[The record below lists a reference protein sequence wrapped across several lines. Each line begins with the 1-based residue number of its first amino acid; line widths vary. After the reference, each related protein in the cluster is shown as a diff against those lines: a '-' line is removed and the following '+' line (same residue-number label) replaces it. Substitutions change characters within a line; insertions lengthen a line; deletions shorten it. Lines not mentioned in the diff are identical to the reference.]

1 MKVHKFIDK
10 LRRYSDFKL
19 PDDYKDIL
27 KDLESR
33 IDEAAV
39 LTSEN
44 LHKWIPNWKDLSSI
58 EISFTYQPNFD
69 GLYIYTKTI
78 AKDGTEVND
87 YDKFVYDSPF
97 ATRMKL
103 IITNDNVYDK
113 KYVKDCFS
121 KELLAAFKKN
131 KVKLVIGN
139 CDRGDDT

>member
-19 PDDYKDIL
+19 SDDYKDIL

-58 EISFTYQPNFD
+58 EISFTYQPNFN
-69 GLYIYTKTI
+69 GLNIHTKTI
-78 AKDGTEVND
+78 AKDGTIVND
-87 YDKFVYDSPF
+87 YDDFSYESPF
-97 ATRMKL
+97 ADRMQL
-103 IITNDNVYDK
+103 IITDDSVYDK
-113 KYVKDCFS
+113 KYVKDCFF
-121 KELLAAFKKN
+121 KELLVAFKKN

-139 CDRGDDT
+139 CGRGDDT